1 MDNEEENFDFTP
13 EVKIDAPALDLPKMP
28 YINHDAFQVT
38 PERKNTTVDSSNE
51 QEEYYEDLSPITNFF
66 ITFAGSDSNI
76 LILCPKAEIIRHRI
90 MGASVLM
97 NTVLAFFSGG
107 NFLYSS
113 YNSIFAGIIG
123 AFLFSS
129 IVCVLEMSI
138 VANRR
143 KDFLVV
149 TVRLFLS
156 FAIGFIVSQPL
167 EAVVF
172 KQTIIE
178 AQVDRQVER
187 QNTAIGQSMGAGNLS
202 KEKEEM
208 SALYSQLKDVS
219 ARAELRLNT
228 KIGNCRG
235 VGAGSQ
241 ACQDYTRQYNDVLGE
256 KARLE
261 KQIESR
267 ASSVAS
273 LDNQR
278 TKAISMTSNSL
289 SNDVASQI
297 RALEKIV
304 STDWSLWFQV
314 RSISLLFILFD
325 MLPVLIKVL
334 SPSGTYDSIL
344 QTEESYISDR
354 EKLVRDFNTKNNK
367 LLYEMKIRKKT
378 LARMMSYSNEF
389 LDTTSKISVASLD
402 VQRSFDDKVN
412 SHISERNKL
421 PTQLDQKSLSATV
434 TSFDYFYKNMKE
446 LWGYVFSYISAPNKE
461 IS

>member
-1 MDNEEENFDFTP
+1 MNNEEGSINVP
-13 EVKIDAPALDLPKMP
+13 LPDLPKLP
-28 YINHDAFQVT
+28 YLNHDSFQVT
-38 PERKNTTVDSSNE
+38 PERKQTAFDINE
-51 QEEYYEDLSPITNFF
+51 EEDYSEYLSPFTTFL

-76 LILCPKAEIIRHRI
+76 LTLCPKAEIIRHRI
-90 MGASVLM
+90 MGASVFM

-113 YNSIFAGIIG
+113 YNSIFAGLIG

-149 TVRLFLS
+149 AVRLFLS

-172 KQTIIE
+172 RQTIVE

-187 QNTAIGQSMGAGNLS
+187 QNNAIGQSTGAGNIS
-202 KEKEEM
+202 KEKDQM
-208 SALYSQLKDVS
+208 DILYSQLREVS
-219 ARAELRLNT
+219 KRSELRLNT
-228 KIGNCRG
+228 KIGHCRG
-235 VGAGSQ
+235 EGSLSES
-241 ACQDYTRQYNDVLGE
+241 CKDYTRQYNDVLKE
-256 KARLE
+256 KATLE

-278 TKAISMTSNSL
+278 TNAITMTSNSL

-344 QTEESYISDR
+344 LTEESYISER
-354 EKLVRDFNTKNNK
+354 EKLVRDFNTKNNN
-367 LLYEMKIRKKT
+367 LLYEMKIRKNT
-378 LARMMSYSNEF
+378 LSRMMKYSTLF
-389 LDTTSKISVASLD
+389 LNTTSKISTDSLN
-402 VQRSFDDKVN
+402 VQKAFDDKVN
-412 SHISERNKL
+412 AHLNERSKL
-421 PTQLDQKSLSATV
+421 PNQLDEKSISATV
-434 TSFDYFYKNMKE
+434 TSFEYFYKNMKE
-446 LWGYVFSYISAPNKE
+446 LWGYVFSYISPPHK
-461 IS
+461 